1 MTVTGISR
9 LGFGGTMDER
19 GTNSPVTLLQTVGRV
34 GLGGEGVLRTFG
46 KGNEANAVIRE
57 AFARGITYW
66 DSAHAYAGSEA
77 YYGSFWQEHKSDRR
91 RIFQTSKSARRNRKG
106 AQKELQETLSRMR
119 ISYLDLWQIHDL
131 RTQEDL
137 RTIEEPGGALEA
149 FVDAKEKGY
158 IMSLGVTGH
167 HDPEILLYA
176 VEHWPVDTVLLPVN
190 PVEKI
195 VGGFLDTVIPAARKH
210 GIAVIGMKVLGASH
224 YLDSKEGVSADRLI
238 RFALG
243 EDIDVAIVGCSSPEE
258 VRVLA
263 ESGRAE
269 SLSVAERE
277 QVLERF
283 RPQADRLAFYRGNI

>member
-1 MTVTGISR
+1 
-9 LGFGGTMDER
+9 MDENGR
-19 GTNSPVTLLQTVGRV
+19 RTLVTLLRTVGRV

-46 KGNEANAVIRE
+46 KGGEADAVIRE

-77 YYGSFWQEHKSDRR
+77 YYGSFWREHGSDREQ
-91 RIFQTSKSARRNRKG
+91 IFQTSKSARRDERG

-119 ISYLDLWQIHDL
+119 ISRLDLWQIHDL
-131 RTQEDL
+131 RTREDL
-137 RTIEEPGGALEA
+137 RTIEGPGGALDA
-149 FVDAKEKGY
+149 FVDAKEKGHVL
-158 IMSLGVTGH
+158 SLGVTGH

-195 VGGFLDTVIPAARKH
+195 LGGFLDTVIPAARKR
-210 GIAVIGMKVLGASH
+210 GIAIIGMKVLGASR
-224 YLDSKEGVSADRLI
+224 YLNPEEGATADRLI

-263 ESGRAE
+263 ESGKAE
-269 SLSVAERE
+269 SLSGMERE
-277 QVLERF
+277 KLLDLY
-283 RPQADRLAFYRGNI
+283 RPRAGRLAFYRGDR